1 MKAILVGV
9 TGGSASGKTEI
20 ARATARAVAP
30 LTSMVISEDDY
41 YDDHG
46 GKPDF
51 DAAAFNFDHPESRDH
66 GLLASQLA
74 DLKTGRA
81 IEAPVYDFTIH
92 RRRDDT
98 RRLEPVDVVLVEGI
112 HVFCDERVRQQ
123 FDICVFVDA
132 PDDVRLARRVLRDVN
147 ERGRTAHSVI
157 NQYLKTVRPMHH
169 EWTRSGQNH
178 ADIHIENIAA
188 AARPSDHLTDFFDEL
203 AIPVVEA
210 IREQLDNA

>member
-1 MKAILVGV
+1 MNYVLVGV

-30 LTSMVISEDDY
+30 ASSLVISEDDY

-51 DAAAFNFDHPESRDH
+51 DAARFNFDHPESRDH
-66 GLLASQLA
+66 GLLAAQLSA
-74 DLKTGRA
+74 LKAGQA
-81 IEAPVYDFTIH
+81 VDAPVYDFTIH

-98 RRLEPVDVVLVEGI
+98 RRLAPADVVLVEGI
-112 HVFCDERVRQQ
+112 HVFCDERVREL
-123 FDICVFVDA
+123 FDIRVFVEA

-147 ERGRTAHSVI
+147 ERGRTAHSVV

-169 EWTRSGQNH
+169 EWTQSGRDH

-188 AARPSDHLTDFFDEL
+188 TARPSDHLAAFFDEL
-203 AIPVVEA
+203 AVPVVEA
-210 IREQLDNA
+210 IRALRTS